1 MWGGIQV
8 IYKKKVEDEE
18 RYEHFRI
25 IEGVYIAEKDNYIL
39 LKRIVESIMAICGI
53 FILSPV
59 LIIISIL
66 IKIDSKGP
74 IIYSQE
80 RLGVNG
86 KRFRVLKFRSMVVDA
101 EKGGPQWATKDDN
114 RITKFGHFIR
124 KTRIDE
130 LPQLLNIL
138 RGDMGIIG
146 PRPERPIFTEKFSEE
161 IPNFRDRLVIR
172 PGLTG
177 WAQVNGGYDITPREK
192 FELDMYYIK
201 NMSVLLDMKILVKTI
216 KVVITG
222 EGAR

>member
-1 MWGGIQV
+1 MWNF
-8 IYKKKVEDEE
+8 
-18 RYEHFRI
+18 HSF
-25 IEGVYIAEKDNYIL
+25 
-39 LKRIVESIMAICGI
+39 
-53 FILSPV
+53 PV

-146 PRPERPIFTEKFSEE
+146 PR
-161 IPNFRDRLVIR
+161 
-172 PGLTG
+172 
-177 WAQVNGGYDITPREK
+177 
-192 FELDMYYIK
+192 
-201 NMSVLLDMKILVKTI
+201 
-216 KVVITG
+216 
-222 EGAR
+222 

>member
-1 MWGGIQV
+1 M
-8 IYKKKVEDEE
+8 IYKKRIEDED

-25 IEGVYIAEKDNYIL
+25 IEGIYIAEKNNYIL
-39 LKRIVESIMAICGI
+39 LKRIFESIMAICGI
-53 FILSPV
+53 LMLSPV

-86 KRFRVLKFRSMVVDA
+86 KRFRVLKFRSMIVNA
-101 EKGGPQWATKDDN
+101 EKGGPQWAKKDDN
-114 RITKFGHFIR
+114 RVTKMGHFIR

-161 IPNFRDRLVIR
+161 IPNFRDRLVVR

-201 NMSVLLDMKILVKTI
+201 NMSVLLDMKILVKTV

>member
-1 MWGGIQV
+1 M

>member
-1 MWGGIQV
+1 M
-8 IYKKKVEDEE
+8 
-18 RYEHFRI
+18 

>member
-1 MWGGIQV
+1 M
-8 IYKKKVEDEE
+8 IYKKKVEDED
-18 RYEHFRI
+18 RYEHLRI
-25 IEGVYIAEKDNYIL
+25 IEGIYIAEKNNYIL
-39 LKRIVESIMAICGI
+39 LKRILESIMSICGI
-53 FILSPV
+53 LILSPV

-101 EKGGPQWATKDDN
+101 EKGGPQWAKKDDN
-114 RITKFGHFIR
+114 RVTKFGHFIR

-161 IPNFRDRLVIR
+161 IPNFRDRLVVR

-201 NMSVLLDMKILVKTI
+201 NMSVLLDMKILVKTVR
-216 KVVITG
+216 VVITG

>member
-1 MWGGIQV
+1 M
-8 IYKKKVEDEE
+8 
-18 RYEHFRI
+18 
-25 IEGVYIAEKDNYIL
+25 IEGIYIAEKNNYIL
-39 LKRIVESIMAICGI
+39 LKRIFESIMAICGI
-53 FILSPV
+53 LILSPV

-86 KRFRVLKFRSMVVDA
+86 KRFRVLKFRSMIVDA
-101 EKGGPQWATKDDN
+101 EKDGPQWAKKDDN
-114 RITKFGHFIR
+114 RVTKFGHFIR

-146 PRPERPIFTEKFSEE
+146 PRPERPIFTEEFSEE
-161 IPNFRDRLVIR
+161 IPNFRDRLVVR

-201 NMSVLLDMKILVKTI
+201 NMSVLLDMKILVKTV

>member
-1 MWGGIQV
+1 M
-8 IYKKKVEDEE
+8 
-18 RYEHFRI
+18 
-25 IEGVYIAEKDNYIL
+25 IEGIYIAEKNNYIL
-39 LKRIVESIMAICGI
+39 LKRIFESIMAICGI
-53 FILSPV
+53 LMLSPV

-86 KRFRVLKFRSMVVDA
+86 KRFRVLKFRSMIVNA
-101 EKGGPQWATKDDN
+101 EKGGPQWAKKDDN
-114 RITKFGHFIR
+114 RVTKMGHFIR

-161 IPNFRDRLVIR
+161 IPNFRDRLVVR

-201 NMSVLLDMKILVKTI
+201 NMSVLLDMKILVKTV

>member
-1 MWGGIQV
+1 M
-8 IYKKKVEDEE
+8 IYKKKIEDED
-18 RYEHFRI
+18 RYEHLRI
-25 IEGVYIAEKDNYIL
+25 IEGIYIAEKNNYIL
-39 LKRIVESIMAICGI
+39 LKRIFESIMAICGI
-53 FILSPV
+53 LILSPV

-86 KRFRVLKFRSMVVDA
+86 KRFRVLKFRSMIVDA
-101 EKGGPQWATKDDN
+101 EKDGPQWAKKDDN
-114 RITKFGHFIR
+114 RVTKFGHFIR

-146 PRPERPIFTEKFSEE
+146 PRPERPIFTEEFSEE
-161 IPNFRDRLVIR
+161 IPNFRDRLVVR

-201 NMSVLLDMKILVKTI
+201 NMSVLLDMKILVKTV